1 MSLKQFIRQARR
13 DRPAPFK
20 DQAEVYAL
28 IRNIVAAAGDSVPR
42 YERHP
47 KAKRKA
53 ISVRV
58 VDEPRV
64 VLETKVRKPKAKR
77 KAKA

>member
-42 YERHP
+42 YERQP
-47 KAKRKA
+47 
-53 ISVRV
+53 
-58 VDEPRV
+58 EP
-64 VLETKVRKPKAKR
+64 KR